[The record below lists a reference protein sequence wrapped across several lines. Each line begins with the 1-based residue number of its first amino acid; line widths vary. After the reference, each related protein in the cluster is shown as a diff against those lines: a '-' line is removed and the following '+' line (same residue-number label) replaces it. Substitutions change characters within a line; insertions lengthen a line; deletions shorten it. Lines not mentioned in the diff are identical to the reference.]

1 MNFYD
6 RYWSKA
12 SFLSNLL
19 WPLSRL
25 FAILLWVR
33 RQLYR
38 VGLKASKTLPVP
50 VIVVGNITV
59 GGTGKTPLVIALVK
73 LLRAAGYQPGVI
85 SRGYGGSH
93 SGTPILVT
101 PSSFPQE
108 VGDEPLLIARSAAC
122 PVVVCADR
130 LEAGR
135 QLLSTHGVD
144 VIVSDDGLQHYRLAR
159 DIEICVVDGERQFG
173 NGRLLPAGPL
183 REPLSRLNQVTFIVQ
198 NGGEANEGWYSM
210 ALKPTLLSRIQD
222 PEVRIPA
229 DSFSGRQ
236 VHGVAGIGNPNR
248 FFATLRSLGMQL
260 VPHPFPDHHQFVA
273 KEIQFFDKAPVVMTE
288 KDAVKCVGLTDSNH
302 WQLQVEAVLADPF
315 NQTLLD
321 KLKMSN

>member
-12 SFLSNLL
+12 SIVSYLL

-25 FAILLWVR
+25 FAVLVWCR
-33 RQLYR
+33 YQAYR
-38 VGLKASKTLPVP
+38 VGLKDSATLPVP
-50 VIVVGNITV
+50 VVVVGNITV

-73 LLRAAGYQPGVI
+73 LLRAAGFQPGVI

-93 SGTPILVT
+93 SGSPQLVST
-101 PSSFPQE
+101 TSRAQE
-108 VGDEPLLIARSAAC
+108 VGDEPLLIARSAQC

-135 QLLSTHGVD
+135 HLLANCEVN

-159 DIEICVVDGERQFG
+159 DIEICVIDGERQFG
-173 NGRLLPAGPL
+173 NGQLLPAGPL
-183 REPLSRLNQVTFIVQ
+183 REPVSRLDRVSLIVQ
-198 NGGEANEGWYSM
+198 NGGEPVDDRYAM
-210 ALKPTLLSRIQD
+210 ILQPTFMSRIQD
-222 PEVRIPA
+222 PEVRIPP

-236 VHGVAGIGNPNR
+236 VHGVAGIGHPNR

-260 VPHPFPDHHQFVA
+260 IPHAFPDHHQFVA

-288 KDAVKCVGLTDSNH
+288 KDAVKCADLTDPGH
-302 WQLQVEAVLADPF
+302 WQLHVEAVLPDPF
-315 NQTLLD
+315 NQALLD
-321 KLKMSN
+321 KLKKSN